1 MAKNDQRPTWDQYF
15 MSIAKLA
22 STRST
27 CLRRKVG
34 AVIVKNKRI
43 LSTGYNG
50 APRNLQHCLEIG
62 CLREKLNIK
71 SGERHELCRAI
82 HAEQN
87 AVIQAAV
94 SGVSIENADI
104 YCTTF
109 PCVLCSKIIIN
120 AGIRKITVIEGYPD
134 ELSQQM
140 LDEAGIEVRYLREEG
155 LIAIPE
161 DNFKELL

>member
-1 MAKNDQRPTWDQYF
+1 MANSDGRPSWDQYF

-34 AVIVKNKRI
+34 AVIVKNKHI

-50 APRNLQHCLEIG
+50 APRGLAHCLEIG
-62 CLREKLNIK
+62 CLRDKLNIK
-71 SGERHELCRAI
+71 SGTRHELCRAI

-94 SGVSIENADI
+94 SGVSIEGATM

-120 AGIRKITVIEGYPD
+120 SGIKRIVVMEGYPD
-134 ELSQQM
+134 ELSKEM
-140 LDEAGIEVRYLREEG
+140 LGEAGMKVEYMDKSELVSIVEEEIEEIL
-155 LIAIPE
+155 
-161 DNFKELL
+161 

>member
-1 MAKNDQRPTWDQYF
+1 MANSDGRPSWDQYF

-34 AVIVKNKRI
+34 AVIVKDKHI

-50 APRNLQHCLEIG
+50 APRGLAHCLEIG

-71 SGERHELCRAI
+71 SGTRHELCRAI

-94 SGVSIENADI
+94 SGVSIEGASM

-120 AGIRKITVIEGYPD
+120 SGITRIVVMEGYPD
-134 ELSQQM
+134 ELSEEM
-140 LDEAGIEVRYLREEG
+140 LIEAGMKVEYMDKSKLVSITEEEIG
-155 LIAIPE
+155 EIL
-161 DNFKELL
+161 

>member
-1 MAKNDQRPTWDQYF
+1 MANSDGRPSWDQYF

-34 AVIVKNKRI
+34 AVIVKDKHI

-50 APRNLQHCLEIG
+50 APRGLAHCLEIG

-71 SGERHELCRAI
+71 SGTRHELCRAI

-94 SGVSIENADI
+94 SGVSIEGATM

-120 AGIRKITVIEGYPD
+120 SGIKRIAVMEGYPD
-134 ELSQQM
+134 ELSEEM
-140 LDEAGIEVRYLREEG
+140 LNEAGMKVDYMDKSELVSITEEEIG
-155 LIAIPE
+155 KIL
-161 DNFKELL
+161 

>member
-1 MAKNDQRPTWDQYF
+1 MANSDGRPSWDQYF

-34 AVIVKNKRI
+34 AVIVKDKHI

-50 APRNLQHCLEIG
+50 APRGLAHCLEIG

-71 SGERHELCRAI
+71 SGTRHELCRAI

-94 SGVSIENADI
+94 SGVSIEGATM

-120 AGIRKITVIEGYPD
+120 SGIERIVVMEGYPD
-134 ELSQQM
+134 ELSEEM
-140 LDEAGIEVRYLREEG
+140 LSEAGMKVEYMDKSELVSIVEEEIEEIL
-155 LIAIPE
+155 
-161 DNFKELL
+161 

>member
-1 MAKNDQRPTWDQYF
+1 MANPDGRPSWDEYF
-15 MSIAKLA
+15 MSIANLA

-27 CLRRKVG
+27 CMRRKVG
-34 AVIVKNKRI
+34 AVIVKDKKI

-50 APRNLQHCLEIG
+50 APRGLAHCLEIG
-62 CLREKLNIK
+62 CLRDKLKVK

-94 SGVSIENADI
+94 SGVSIEGADI
-104 YCTTF
+104 YSTTF

-120 AGIRKITVIEGYPD
+120 AGIKRIIVIEGYPD
-134 ELSQQM
+134 QLSQDM
-140 LDEAGIEVRYLREEG
+140 LNEAGIKVEYMSDKNLPKVEPEEVE
-155 LIAIPE
+155 
-161 DNFKELL
+161 ELL

>member
-1 MAKNDQRPTWDQYF
+1 MPNSDGRPSWDQYF

-43 LSTGYNG
+43 LATGYNG
-50 APRNLQHCLEIG
+50 APRNMQHCLEIG

-87 AVIQAAV
+87 AVIQSAV
-94 SGVSIENADI
+94 SGVSIEGADI

-120 AGIRKITVIEGYPD
+120 AGIQKITVMEGYPD

-140 LDEAGIEVRYLREEG
+140 LDEAGIEVQYLDSANLISIDKEEM
-155 LIAIPE
+155 E
-161 DNFKELL
+161 ELL

>member
-1 MAKNDQRPTWDQYF
+1 MANSDGRPSWDQYF

-34 AVIVKNKRI
+34 AVIVKDKHI

-50 APRNLQHCLEIG
+50 APRGLAHCLEIG

-71 SGERHELCRAI
+71 SGTRHELCRAI

-94 SGVSIENADI
+94 SGVSIEGATM

-120 AGIRKITVIEGYPD
+120 SGIKRIVVMEGYPD
-134 ELSQQM
+134 ELSEEM
-140 LDEAGIEVRYLREEG
+140 LNEAGMKVEYMDKSELVSIVEEEIEEIL
-155 LIAIPE
+155 
-161 DNFKELL
+161 